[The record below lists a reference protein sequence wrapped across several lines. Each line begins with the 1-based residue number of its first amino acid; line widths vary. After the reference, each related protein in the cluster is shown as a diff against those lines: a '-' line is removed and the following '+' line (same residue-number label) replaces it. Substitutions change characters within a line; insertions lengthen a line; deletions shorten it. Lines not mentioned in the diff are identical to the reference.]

1 MKTEIDVGTQG
12 WQDLDV
18 EQLLESESWR
28 VVGRHQVRGRLQEI
42 WKRPYTRKGH
52 FQIGDCQLQCR
63 RTEGIAVSILSTS
76 LR

>member
-1 MKTEIDVGTQG
+1 
-12 WQDLDV
+12 
-18 EQLLESESWR
+18 